1 MSDTHSTCDNSSH
14 IYLQPQH
21 VFFLSGVTSPP
32 LALWDVDGDGL
43 EDVLIGVT
51 NISNDSQPMNAQSKG
66 ERKK

>member
-1 MSDTHSTCDNSSH
+1 MTLHLITRQFN
-14 IYLQPQH
+14 LKPQY

-43 EDVLIGVT
+43 EDVLIGVM

-66 ERKK
+66 EWKK